1 MKKQG
6 NKSSSG
12 KGDKPRNCFS
22 KTFKDN
28 YNEINW
34 GERKKSKKGRW
45 KKTY

>member
-1 MKKQG
+1 MITHYSNG
-6 NKSSSG
+6 
-12 KGDKPRNCFS
+12 
-22 KTFKDN
+22 FKDN